1 MASNASLVLNASFEP
16 LHAVTVARAVTL
28 VVGGRATVLEED
40 LERQIRSERIS
51 LGRPLVIQ
59 LLRQAPVPYR
69 TGAGFSKRAVLR
81 RDAHRCAYCG
91 RSADS
96 VDHVVPRCQGGA
108 DQWENTVAAC
118 RPCNQR
124 KAGRTPD
131 QAGMQLLYRPSIP
144 RGARALAVS
153 FERVHAEW
161 KPYLS

>member
-28 VVGGRATVLEED
+28 VVGGRATVIAD
-40 LERQIRSERIS
+40 DPERLIRSERIS

-59 LLRQAPVPYR
+59 LVRQAPAPFRV
-69 TGAGFSKRAVLR
+69 GAGYSRRAVLR

-108 DQWENTVAAC
+108 DQWENTVSAC

-144 RGARALAVS
+144 RGSRALAVS
-153 FERVHAEW
+153 LDRIQAEW
-161 KPYLS
+161 EPYL